1 MRLQPTTQLLTVGY
15 GQGQGWPAPQ
25 LLFYINHPKEGDMQG
40 TLQGQSYT
48 TPGNPSLYAKRRHF

>member
-1 MRLQPTTQLLTVGY
+1 MLLLQSKLLRLQPTTQLLTVGY

-40 TLQGQSYT
+40 T
-48 TPGNPSLYAKRRHF
+48 